1 MKITFLKNLPG
12 KGSFVRRR
20 IHLRLR
26 PIRLGIRPSCI
37 TSCVFLK
44 ISRYPARY
52 PNCGLKRFM
61 DSSSHSCQGIS
72 AQKATYFFWVIFRY
86 SKIGKFCLHIL
97 SPGKFSQNDS
107 SCLWGVG
114 SWWSR
119 NSLLVSQEEPFFGRW
134 WNTWVL
140 EILYPKFGQ
149 AMPTVGFGGSRSFFQ
164 NGCVPYFDRMN
175 WWLVLSMLLDSPCKS
190 FVRDR
195 VPGFVWSTCGNFFD
209 HFHSVF
215 QEHAQCEARGQDD
228 SHLAFVDGSIMRPED
243 CGDSLLV
250 RFLKSWWISEFTCL
264 TPYLPNTSL
273 ELKHEQKSCVFSI
286 GNLEMTNSGCVSTE
300 EKRRMSW
307 WRSRDIPT
315 FVPAWVAT
323 MHIVLA
329 HLRLSTSWC
338 SVSEFQWRNLWEM
351 WMLLWEASLK
361 AYFFTLRFI
370 LCDTIMITYILF

>member
-1 MKITFLKNLPG
+1 MGSKDSWIHPATHVSEYRRKRQLFFFESFFGIQKLANSAFTYFPWKVQSKRLVLPVRCWELVVKERSTCVTRGAVFWKVVKHLGAGDPVSKIRTGYANCWFWRMKIF
-12 KGSFVRRR
+12 
-20 IHLRLR
+20 
-26 PIRLGIRPSCI
+26 
-37 TSCVFLK
+37 
-44 ISRYPARY
+44 
-52 PNCGLKRFM
+52 
-61 DSSSHSCQGIS
+61 
-72 AQKATYFFWVIFRY
+72 
-86 SKIGKFCLHIL
+86 
-97 SPGKFSQNDS
+97 
-107 SCLWGVG
+107 
-114 SWWSR
+114 
-119 NSLLVSQEEPFFGRW
+119 
-134 WNTWVL
+134 
-140 EILYPKFGQ
+140 
-149 AMPTVGFGGSRSFFQ
+149 FFQ
-164 NGCVPYFDRMN
+164 NGWVPYFDRMN
-175 WWLVLSMLLDSPCKS
+175 WWLVLSMLLDSPCIS

-195 VPGFVWSTCGNFFD
+195 VPGFVCCKCGNFFG

-361 AYFFTLRFI
+361 LLWLHIFHFRLH
-370 LCDTIMITYILF
+370 